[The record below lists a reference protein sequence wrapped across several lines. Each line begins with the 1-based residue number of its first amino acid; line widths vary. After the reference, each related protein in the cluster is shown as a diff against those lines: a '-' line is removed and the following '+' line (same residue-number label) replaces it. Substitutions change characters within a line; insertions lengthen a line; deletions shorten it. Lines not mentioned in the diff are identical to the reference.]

1 MTNATAISPETL
13 KPMIRDHHQTKK
25 QTKLHEQVDVQTKD
39 SSLSNSSKQREEK
52 IKGNTLFGYSKY

>member
-13 KPMIRDHHQTKK
+13 KPMTRDHHQTNK
-25 QTKLHEQVDVQTKD
+25 QTKLHGQVDVQTKD
-39 SSLSNSSKQREEK
+39 SSLSNSSNLREEK